1 MRLNMHHD
9 ERGQILITTAAAL
22 FVLLVIAALVI
33 DVGFSWMLRRQEQNA
48 ADPGAIAAA
57 RWLKDPATGLA
68 VNPVNVQSQMDAD
81 ACFYAQQNGFFAGD
95 ANCTQALASGD
106 LTVKS
111 PPTAGPYAGRD
122 GFVQVTITSTHP
134 SFFGKILGQ
143 TTAVVA
149 TSATAANTAGNSNS
163 SSLVA
168 LKNTGCTGGAA
179 GNVNGGGT
187 VNIFPANTTVD
198 NGGYVHVNQQCGS
211 SSDNVCANGVGNSS
225 LQISGTLITP
235 YAYVGGSCT
244 FNGTGANGL
253 QCPDPSTPCLTE
265 QALPM
270 ADPLAGLPK
279 PNLADFPNGV
289 CPDGTTSTP
298 SATKGC
304 LLPPN
309 GQAADTYCPK
319 DPTTGINVCHLT
331 PGVYYGG
338 WQVGSKVTLQLDP
351 GMYILAGGGISL
363 SGTSSSIEAVRG
375 PQSSGSINARI
386 TIFSTDG
393 PNWQTISAQRQGA
406 IKFTAQQ
413 AFQAKATDQSTCGL
427 VTPNACPWK
436 GILVWQDGTGSNPT
450 APVQLGG
457 QASTV
462 LAGTIYAPKA
472 DVQITGG
479 QNTTGCTGTTSGCL
493 AIQIISWTWT
503 ITGNATLDMPYDP
516 AGLYQLDQR
525 GLVH

>member
-1 MRLNMHHD
+1 MHHD
-9 ERGQILITTAAAL
+9 ERGQILVTTAAAL

-57 RWLKDPATGLA
+57 RWLKDPATGQ
-68 VNPVNVQSQMDAD
+68 PVDPATVQAQMDAD
-81 ACFYAQQNGFFAGD
+81 ACFYAQQNGFFSGD
-95 ANCTQALASGD
+95 GNCTQALASGN
-106 LTVKS
+106 LVVKS
-111 PPTAGPYAGRD
+111 PPVSGPYAGRD
-122 GFVQVTITSTHP
+122 GFVQVTITRTHP
-134 SFFGKILGQ
+134 SFFGRILGQ

-168 LKNTGCTGGAA
+168 LKNTDCSGGAA

-187 VNIFPANTTVD
+187 VRIFPANTSVD
-198 NGGYVHVNQQCGS
+198 NGGYVHVNQPCGS

-244 FNGTGANGL
+244 YNGSGANGL
-253 QCPDPSTPCLTE
+253 VCPDPSIPCLTE

-279 PNLADFPNGV
+279 PNLADFPDGV
-289 CPDGTTSTP
+289 CPDGIISTP
-298 SATKGC
+298 LSTKGC
-304 LLPPN
+304 SLPPN
-309 GQAADTYCPK
+309 GQAANTYCPL
-319 DPTTGINVCHLT
+319 DSNGINVCHLE

-338 WQVGSKVTLQLDP
+338 WTVGSKVRLELDP

-363 SGTSSSIEAVRG
+363 SGTSSSIEAVSNPTG
-375 PQSSGSINARI
+375 VEARI

-393 PNWQTISAQRQGA
+393 PHWQTIAAQRQGA

-413 AFQAKATDQSTCGL
+413 AFQAKATNEATCGI

-450 APVQLGG
+450 APVELGG
-457 QASTV
+457 QSSTV

-472 DVQITGG
+472 NVAITGG
-479 QNTTGCTGTTSGCL
+479 QNTTGCTGSTAGCL